1 MCFGLIRERT
11 AAGKWTFSRNL
22 SRFVSQQT
30 FISASSF
37 VDIAIA
43 AGSSAIQSP
52 CDTIRSWWIRSLI
65 LLCFC
70 VLLESHTFSLRSEI
84 SQKLNY
90 WLIFLSLLMPH
101 SALCVLISSARTH
114 TTPTRSPKLRQHSS
128 SSNSS
133 LRSDFSESQRTN
145 EQEREEKFDDDDDGK
160 NLTHPSFSATVLSSF
175 DVHPPIFFEAYICFF
190 TFCLTQ

>member
-1 MCFGLIRERT
+1 MWHNTKLVNEKFD
-11 AAGKWTFSRNL
+11 TFM
-22 SRFVSQQT
+22 F
-30 FISASSF
+30 
-37 VDIAIA
+37 
-43 AGSSAIQSP
+43 
-52 CDTIRSWWIRSLI
+52 
-65 LLCFC
+65 LCS
-70 VLLESHTFSLRSEI
+70 VLLKSHTFSLRSEI

-90 WLIFLSLLMPH
+90 WLIFLSFLMPH

-145 EQEREEKFDDDDDGK
+145 EQEKEEKFDDDDGK